1 MLFELLAEGK
11 IIRIAKLD
19 GKRFQRKP
27 GAQEQG
33 FCAVYAD
40 TNGIL
45 PNGKPDGGLK
55 LLAQRFVPQ
64 IHLRGKL
71 LSGDASGIALDKA
84 AGDADTVLVCR
95 GTEAPGGD
103 GAQKLLCFKI
113 QMQKLLFVGRL
124 HFRKELL
131 GGRQEFFKSGFVA
144 AHDRTIGQ
152 KPHGQKIVIA
162 FCTDADEKFKPSAVR
177 IDDGRMLC
185 TGETLDKG
193 AAGEPD
199 AVVVFVGIFAFPIQK
214 EQSAVMF
221 KSNIEVISALVGFV

>member
-95 GTEAPGGD
+95 GTKAPGGD
-103 GAQKLLCFKI
+103 GAQKLL
-113 QMQKLLFVGRL
+113 R
-124 HFRKELL
+124 FRCVYET
-131 GGRQEFFKSGFVA
+131 GF
-144 AHDRTIGQ
+144 GL
-152 KPHGQKIVIA
+152 
-162 FCTDADEKFKPSAVR
+162 VR
-177 IDDGRMLC
+177 IDEIVERLGGYLSRNS
-185 TGETLDKG
+185 EEG
-193 AAGEPD
+193 AFTTEILIP
-199 AVVVFVGIFAFPIQK
+199 QT
-214 EQSAVMF
+214 
-221 KSNIEVISALVGFV
+221 